1 MRLIDRD
8 IEILDTLATKVRLLS
23 VPQIADAWWPD
34 RASGKS
40 QAVRRLRQLKA
51 AGLIDEQTVHA
62 YPPIPLAE
70 PVATWAPGG
79 PEPDCEAISYRLQS
93 RWSGSPRLTPVYTA
107 SEQTARRFGG
117 VGGRLAHPTQA
128 THDLHVADLYLRAR
142 RLDPV
147 TAGLWLTEDLRPKAG
162 FRQKDPDV
170 IIDYPDGRPLLVI
183 EFGGR
188 YDAIRVREFHEHC
201 ARQNWRWELW

>member
-51 AGLIDEQTVHA
+51 AGLIDEQTIHA
-62 YPPIPLAE
+62 YPPISLTE

-107 SEQTARRFGG
+107 SEQTARMMAMDNATKSAKEMLDELTLRNN
-117 VGGRLAHPTQA
+117 QA
-128 THDLHVADLYLRAR
+128 RQAR
-142 RLDPV
+142 I
-147 TAGLWLTEDLRPKAG
+147 TSELTEIVNGANTISEG
-162 FRQKDPDV
+162 
-170 IIDYPDGRPLLVI
+170 Y
-183 EFGGR
+183 
-188 YDAIRVREFHEHC
+188 
-201 ARQNWRWELW
+201 